1 MITTEKGE
9 EQVQPRSSSRIST
22 RNKGLPGVI
31 ACSKLGCLV
40 IMSDW
45 KKMKPLQR
53 TWCLYEIWTA
63 SKVCEKEIQV
73 LYSENGTGMVSMIEL
88 LKKHMFE
95 SKINNIDL
103 YQAKTGRDSDQQFIM
118 ECIRKGKGS
127 VEEVNET
134 VKKVMMTAAF
144 ELMNNIMMTNP
155 KYFASPSMW
164 LYWSFV
170 KSLLSKYNDQ
180 MHLLQEDNIL
190 VAIYKQNQESRQ
202 KNTRADPKM
211 QQALFSAVRSIQE
224 KMIKYVPHS
233 RVLQERDDFRRQFHY
248 KSTK

>member
-1 MITTEKGE
+1 M
-9 EQVQPRSSSRIST
+9 QPRSSSRMST

-63 SKVCEKEIQV
+63 SKVCEKNIQV
-73 LYSENGTGMVSMIEL
+73 LFSENGSLMFYGIIAS
-88 LKKHMFE
+88 LKEYMFE
-95 SKINNIDL
+95 LKINNIDL
-103 YQAKTGRDSDQQFIM
+103 NQAKTGRESDQQFIM

-127 VEEVNET
+127 VEEVNEI

-144 ELMNNIMMTNP
+144 AQMNNIMMTSS
-155 KYFASPSMW
+155 KYQTSPTMW
-164 LYWSFV
+164 LYWSFIR
-170 KSLLSKYNDQ
+170 SLLSKYDDR

-190 VAIYKQNQESRQ
+190 VGIYKQTQESRQ

-224 KMIKYVPHS
+224 KIKNVPDS
-233 RVLQERDDFRRQFHY
+233 RVLQERDDFRKQFQY